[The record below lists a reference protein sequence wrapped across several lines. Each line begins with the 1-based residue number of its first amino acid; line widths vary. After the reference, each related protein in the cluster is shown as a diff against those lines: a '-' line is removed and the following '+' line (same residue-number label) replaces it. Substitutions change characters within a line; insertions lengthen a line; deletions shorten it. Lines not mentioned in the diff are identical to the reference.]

1 MDETGYIPKS
11 LEAQERF
18 LWWDFDQAIVFLLV
32 LGTGVIAG
40 GFVAIGILAP
50 GSPIEGGFEAH
61 LGGISLGL
69 GLGWLIK
76 SFIDLHGSRHAQQS

>member
-1 MDETGYIPKS
+1 MNLPQS
-11 LEAQERF
+11 PRF
-18 LWWDFDQAIVFLLV
+18 IRDVI
-32 LGTGVIAG
+32 IAG
-40 GFVAIGILAP
+40 GILAP

>member
-1 MDETGYIPKS
+1 MNLPHS
-11 LEAQERF
+11 PRF
-18 LWWDFDQAIVFLLV
+18 IRDVI
-32 LGTGVIAG
+32 IAG